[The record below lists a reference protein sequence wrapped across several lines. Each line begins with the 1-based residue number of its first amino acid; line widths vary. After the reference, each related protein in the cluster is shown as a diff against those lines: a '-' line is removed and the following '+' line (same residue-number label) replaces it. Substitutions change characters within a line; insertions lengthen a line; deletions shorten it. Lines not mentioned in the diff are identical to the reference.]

1 MPFYNTVYMIS
12 LRFVFIFGVIF
23 TSFWSCKPE
32 QTYITLQGKTMG
44 TYYKISLEDKKNSI
58 NQAAIDSVLA
68 EVNMSMSTYIKESTI
83 SQFNYTKDSVYCFNS
98 NEDPY
103 FLVVFNKSK
112 EIFIKS
118 RKAFNP
124 AIMPL
129 VNYYGFGYEKSKK
142 IEKLDTSFIRKTL
155 PKINFDDISYTTSG
169 DTICLYKKFPDAKL
183 DFSAIAKGYGV
194 DLVASFLEE
203 KNIRNFM
210 VEIGGELITKGVN
223 DRNES
228 WVVGISRPSENAEL
242 AEVELLLS
250 VSNVSMATSG
260 NYRNFYESKGQ
271 KFAHIIDPFTG
282 QNRPTDILSTTVIA
296 PDCMTADAYATAFMV
311 LGLEQAMEVCEE
323 NKELEACFIYDLE
336 GDGVFEFKMTSGFKK
351 YMLNK
356 E

>member
-1 MPFYNTVYMIS
+1 MPSYNAVVMIS
-12 LRFVFIFGVIF
+12 LRLVFIISVLL

-32 QTYITLQGKTMG
+32 QTYVTLQGKTMG
-44 TYYKISLEDKKNSI
+44 TYYKVTFEDKKNTI
-58 NQAAIDSVLA
+58 TQKAIDSVLA
-68 EVNMSMSTYIKESTI
+68 EVNLSMSTYIKESTI
-83 SQFNYTKDSVYCFNS
+83 SKFNYSKDTVFCFLN
-98 NEDPY
+98 NEDLY
-103 FLVVFNKSK
+103 FEVVFDKSK
-112 EIFIKS
+112 EVYIKS

-142 IEKLDTSFIRKTL
+142 IEKLDTNFIQKTL
-155 PKINFDDISYTTSG
+155 PKINFDDITLKVSG
-169 DTICLYKKFPDAKL
+169 DTVCLYKKFPDSKI

-194 DLVASFLEE
+194 DLVASFLEQ